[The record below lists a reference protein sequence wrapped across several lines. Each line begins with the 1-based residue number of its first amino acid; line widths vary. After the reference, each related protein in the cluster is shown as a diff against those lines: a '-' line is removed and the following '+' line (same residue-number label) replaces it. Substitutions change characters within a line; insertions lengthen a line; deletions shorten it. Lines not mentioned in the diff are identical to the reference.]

1 MKKVI
6 AGALLICVLTVL
18 VGCTDWNENSDV
30 IKIIEQVKDW
40 TETL

>member
-1 MKKVI
+1 MHKMKKVI

-18 VGCTDWNENSDV
+18 VGCTDWNENSDG

-40 TETL
+40 T